1 LVQTLGILGIM
12 VQTLGQTLGILGISV
27 QTLGIL
33 WKVFALK
40 YFRYFRYFRYF
51 GSNFRYLVLI
61 LGQTLGI
68 LGILGILT
76 VFYSMESRRAFTK
89 LYILRVYI

>member
-1 LVQTLGILGIM
+1 L

-76 VFYSMESRRAFTK
+76 VFYSMESRLKISYRTNLHITK
-89 LYILRVYI
+89 SGLKP